1 GVAARSAA
9 MSTGSLHR
17 RVLLAQRVALA
28 CYAMLI
34 LLLSIEVFGIV
45 RLEPASRAFWWVISI
60 GPLIVFLP
68 GLLRGAWKTYLWL
81 CFVLLAYFMF
91 TVDELFRTPADS
103 REWLELLCN
112 VILFNAAMFYARWRQ
127 REIAGRSS

>member
-1 GVAARSAA
+1 

-17 RVLLAQRVALA
+17 RVVLAQRLALA
-28 CYAMLI
+28 CYAVLI

-45 RLEPASRAFWWVISI
+45 RLEPLTRAFWWVISV

-91 TVDELFRTPADS
+91 TVDELFRAPTDV
-103 REWLELLCN
+103 REWLELVFNML
-112 VILFNAAMFYARWRQ
+112 LFNAAMFYARWRQ
-127 REIAGRSS
+127 REIAGCSS